1 MNHQLLTR
9 VLLSTGLMLPAFI
22 AFLSPRAHAQSG
34 FGSLLGVTRDS
45 GGLMPASGV
54 EVTAHSS
61 DLGGERS
68 VVSDAQG
75 VFVVRDLQPG
85 RYQITARKQG
95 FRLSRMITVTVAAGE
110 SVELDLSL
118 GQTYSAA
125 RQDPPLQTE
134 GGSRP
139 VSLVGAPGQN
149 DSAVPAPHAS
159 NPPRGFLRRFFK
171 AYADDWKGAGNG
183 GTDPTRRGNP
193 APVDGP
199 PFPFS
204 DWPYG
209 GSVVIGAPWTQAS
222 PLMQALWSG
231 PNGEAWK
238 KSGVQIYG
246 WLNGGFN
253 VSTSSTRL
261 GHYGNAPAA
270 YYLVPNSVQPDQQV
284 LYVERQPDTVQTDH
298 FDWGFRF
305 TNLYG
310 LDYRFTTAKG
320 YFSHQLLGKKS
331 NEYGD
336 DLVMAYVDLYFPQVA
351 NGMNVRVGRYI
362 SLPDIEAQLA
372 PNNYTYSHSILYT
385 FDAYTQ
391 TGINATIRL
400 NDHWMVQAGLSAGND
415 VAPWV
420 GAPDAKPTFNGCVGF
435 TRLEGRDN
443 HYACLNSLNSGKYA
457 YNNVQSVYYTW
468 YHKFANSSWHTDT
481 EWWYMWETH
490 VPNVNPAGAPAV
502 AAALL
507 ETNANGAWCDT
518 PQELTCRAPEQAVV
532 NYVEKQFSK
541 HDYFTIRNEFFDD
554 AKGQRTGFK
563 TKYSEHLLGWG
574 HWIGNT
580 VLIRPEL
587 RYERSY
593 DVPAYNSGTK
603 KDQLVFASDVIF
615 FF

>member
-1 MNHQLLTR
+1 MNSKSLLTAFFSVTFMIPSAAQVSSAQATPG
-9 VLLSTGLMLPAFI
+9 VL
-22 AFLSPRAHAQSG
+22 R
-34 FGSLLGVTRDS
+34 GVTRDPGGLLLVANARVTIHSVDEGNDRSMVS
-45 GGLMPASGV
+45 GGDGS
-54 EVTAHSS
+54 
-61 DLGGERS
+61 
-68 VVSDAQG
+68 
-75 VFVVRDLQPG
+75 FVVEDLTPG
-85 RYQITARKQG
+85 RYQLTARKEG
-95 FRLSRMITVTVAAGE
+95 FASSSVTTVELAAGQNPD
-110 SVELDLSL
+110 VDLPL
-118 GQTYSAA
+118 RQSAS
-125 RQDPPLQTE
+125 
-134 GGSRP
+134 GS
-139 VSLVGAPGQN
+139 
-149 DSAVPAPHAS
+149 PAPQK
-159 NPPRGFLRRFFK
+159 PDRGSFFHRLFK
-171 AYADDWKGAGNG
+171 AYADDWKGTAVSG
-183 GTDPTRRGNP
+183 GDPARRGSP

-209 GSVVIGAPWTQAS
+209 GSPVIGAPWTQAS
-222 PLMQALWSG
+222 PFMQALWSG
-231 PNGEAWK
+231 PHGEAWK
-238 KSGVQIYG
+238 KSGIQIYG

-253 VSTSSTRL
+253 ISTSGTKL

-270 YYLVPNSVQPDQQV
+270 YYLVPNSFQPDQEV
-284 LYVERQPDTVQTDH
+284 VYVERQPDTVQTDH

-320 YFSHQLLGKKS
+320 YFSHQLLGKNSKQ
-331 NEYGD
+331 YGD
-336 DLVMAYVDLYFPQVA
+336 DLAMVYLDLYFPHVA
-351 NGMNVRVGRYI
+351 DGMNVRIGRYI

-400 NDHWMVQAGLSAGND
+400 NNHWMVQVGLSAGND

-420 GAPDAKPTFNGCVGF
+420 GEPDAKPTFNGCVAY
-435 TRLEGRDN
+435 TWQDGRDN

-457 YNNVQSVYYTW
+457 YNNVQSVYHTW
-468 YHKFANSSWHTDT
+468 YHKFGSSSWHTAT
-481 EWWYMWETH
+481 EWWYMWERN
-490 VPNVNPAGAPAV
+490 VPNVNPAGAPAA
-502 AAALL
+502 AAALV
-507 ETNANGAWCDT
+507 ETNANGAWCNS
-518 PQELTCRAPEQAVV
+518 PQQLTCTAPEQAVV

-574 HWIGNT
+574 HWIGST
-580 VLIRPEL
+580 ILIRPEL

-593 DVPAYNSGTK
+593 DVPAYNNGTK